1 VTWKTGDNMSGLN
14 KLTNLIASAL
24 LGLACTSAQAAISIS
39 LSGSSEISNAA
50 LERYRSNSISANISL
65 GLGQHFL
72 VGLTHR
78 RSFDNKVGLKKQE
91 NVEAKVYEYLPF
103 EDNGISTTNSVDLT
117 IIPYNGVISPMV
129 FGGLARRDY
138 YNEISFLGSRIVSR
152 QTMFPIPNYGFGT
165 IIHLGAGMQLKI
177 TQTYSPGIQTTLEEG
192 EEISRIVK
200 DSYTQ
205 IWLGYRL

>member
-1 VTWKTGDNMSGLN
+1 MSGLS
-14 KLTNLIASAL
+14 KLTGLIASAL
-24 LGLACTSAQAAISIS
+24 LALLTATRAQAAISIS
-39 LSGSSEISNAA
+39 LSGSSELSNAA
-50 LERYRSNSISANISL
+50 LERYRSNSISANVSL

-72 VGLTHR
+72 IGLTHR

-103 EDNGISTTNSVDLT
+103 EDNGISTTNSMDLT
-117 IIPYNGVISPMV
+117 IIPYNGMISPMV

-138 YNEISFLGSRIVSR
+138 FNEISFMGSRIVSR

-177 TQTYSPGIQTTLEEG
+177 TQTYSPGIQTTLEDG
-192 EEISRIVK
+192 QEISRIVK

-205 IWLGYRL
+205 IWLGYRI